1 MPAQTRRPPPP
12 PTLPPGEACAAL
24 TDWRPVPGREAIER
38 RFMFADFAEAF
49 GFMARIAILAEK
61 ADHHPEWFNVYN
73 RLDVILT
80 THESNGVT
88 ERDISLARA
97 MDAAFAKVV

>member
-73 RLDVILT
+73 RLDVILIFRWPGPWT
-80 THESNGVT
+80 RPSQKWFSD
-88 ERDISLARA
+88 RQ
-97 MDAAFAKVV
+97 